1 MATENAL
8 NILTL
13 LLIKPLLIILAIAA
27 GLLLLRKKSAA
38 LQHFWVATGLFALL
52 LLPLL
57 FSFLPEI
64 KWQVLSFDKPT
75 SLLVAWLYDFSVWFG
90 EINNVLLITA
100 IYAMGVFWLLF
111 YLLLG
116 ICGVALQTRQSRMC
130 DDIDMQQRLLDLR
143 EEMGITRE
151 VSLRV
156 SNTVSSPQMW
166 GIFRP
171 VIMLPAH
178 ASSWT
183 NERKLSVLLHELG
196 HVARCDWATTLAVKI
211 CCAFFW
217 FLPPVW
223 WLTNRLF
230 HFAEI
235 ACDDYIYRLHNDYQ
249 LRNKEIIYAENLL
262 AMAQAVKTPPESALS
277 MAGHSPVFY
286 RIEAIL
292 DRQRQRDNATPEA
305 RQYWVLVLLLLLLP
319 VASLQLMPIQQT
331 LMAQVLKIQ
340 LPDAGRQDST
350 AVSGKKPVTPTYR
363 LDAETLRKLKQQV
376 RVSEMPRLPQEKLIV
391 TASSDSLDTSG
402 LANRG
407 NLIKPVKMPEP
418 LIHMQGYMPAEMV
431 IPIYPRNALERGTE
445 GEVIVEFSIAED
457 GTIFDPHILKSHPR
471 NLFDKAVLAALKDS
485 RYHPQIIDGIPVII
499 EGVTEVFTF
508 QIQQPLIAEQRQQKR
523 RR

>member
-8 NILTL
+8 CILTL
-13 LLIKPLLIILAIAA
+13 LLIKPLLIILAVAA

-75 SLLVAWLYDFSVWFG
+75 SLAVTWLYNFSVWFG

-116 ICGVALQTRQSRMC
+116 ICGVALQTRQSRSC
-130 DDIDMQQRLLDLR
+130 DDSEMEQLLLDLR

-151 VSLRV
+151 VTLLV
-156 SNTVSSPQMW
+156 SDTVNSPQMW

-171 VIMLPAH
+171 VIMLPTH
-178 ASSWT
+178 TSSWT
-183 NERKLSVLLHELG
+183 SERKLSVLLHELG
-196 HVARCDWATTLAVKI
+196 HVARCDWVTTLAVKI

-235 ACDDYIYRLHNDYQ
+235 ACDDYIYRLHKDYQ

-262 AMAQAVKTPPESALS
+262 AMAQSVKVPPEPVLS

-331 LMAQVLKIQ
+331 LIAQVLKIQ
-340 LPDAGRQDST
+340 LPGTDRRESATG
-350 AVSGKKPVTPTYR
+350 SGKENATPIYR
-363 LDAETLRKLKQQV
+363 LDADTLRKLKQQV
-376 RVSEMPRLPQEKLIV
+376 RVSEMPRLPHEKLII
-391 TASSDSLDTSG
+391 TASRSTLDTSALVSG
-402 LANRG
+402 RQ
-407 NLIKPVKMPEP
+407 LIKPVKMPQP

-457 GTIFDPHILKSHPR
+457 GTIFAPHILKSHPR
-471 NLFDKAVLAALKDS
+471 HVFDKAVLAALKDS

-508 QIQQPLIAEQRQQKR
+508 QIQQPLFAEQRR
-523 RR
+523 R